1 MEAMAAARPR
11 APTSRASR
19 APPFATQVRAHIE
32 KMAVVRSPNY
42 KKPLPKP
49 HQRRAAK
56 TELVIKEGEDVVGA
70 LKKWL
75 TKNAARVMTLFVK
88 WDTDGNGM
96 VDKKEFREACRQLG
110 LESISTSDLD
120 ALFASFDHDGGGTVD
135 FKELNRMLRKQAQ
148 IAEKLR
154 PGRGSIVGFAPGTG
168 GSLPIRPQ
176 SAAY

>member
-1 MEAMAAARPR
+1 MSLATPDWAVILAADGAAARPF
-11 APTSRASR
+11 SASEVSAR
-19 APPFATQVRAHIE
+19 KARMSASVRAHIE
-32 KMAVVRSPNY
+32 KMQVVRSPTY

-120 ALFASFDHDGGGTVD
+120 ALFAIDRDSWLREADLTEEFYDTFDGRVPAALRA
-135 FKELNRMLRKQAQ
+135 ELDALRYR
-148 IAEKLR
+148 LTR
-154 PGRGSIVGFAPGTG
+154 S
-168 GSLPIRPQ
+168 
-176 SAAY
+176 